1 MSLRSFPIKGDPARL
16 ALLAGGAGTTVSAF
30 CEAVRDGKLPAQIAT
45 AITNKGK
52 AGVRAVAEKWKIPCP
67 VIPYRKEN
75 PEAADRLLRD
85 TLKTYH
91 PDLIL
96 LAGFLKKIGPL
107 TLSHFENR
115 ILNSHPALI
124 PEFSGQGMY
133 GLRVHTAVITD
144 KRRETGVTIHLVSE
158 GYDEGR
164 ILAQEKLSV
173 FPEDTPLNLEK
184 RVKRLEKKLY
194 IQTVKKI
201 LMGEL
206 SLK

>member
-1 MSLRSFPIKGDPARL
+1 MSLRSFPVKGDPARL

-30 CEAVRDGKLPAQIAT
+30 CEAVQNSRLPAQIVA
-45 AITNKGK
+45 AITNKKG
-52 AGVRAVAEKWKIPCP
+52 AGVRAVAERWKIPCP
-67 VIPYRKEN
+67 VIPHRREN
-75 PEAADRLLRD
+75 PEEWDRLLRD

-107 TLSHFENR
+107 TLSHFKNR

-133 GLRVHTAVITD
+133 GLRVHTAVIAC
-144 KRRETGVTIHLVSE
+144 KRRETGVTVHLVSE
-158 GYDEGR
+158 RYDEGR
-164 ILAQEKLSV
+164 ILTQERLSV

-184 RVKRLEKKLY
+184 RVKRLEKRLY

-201 LMGEL
+201 LLGEL
-206 SLK
+206 SLE